1 MIGLLG
7 RQPDRPAA
15 AKREI
20 VLPQGNMS
28 PESPAD
34 QELGALNGAEQ
45 SVHAV
50 AGIELFHSI
59 QDPVLIVTPQGVI
72 IDVNRATLQ
81 AADKPRDDIIG
92 KGICEIIH
100 GGRWPH
106 IECPLEEFLLTC
118 QGKSEETKLPGLG
131 GEYRLTITPLVDLEG
146 NIRSIMLQARSLTRE
161 ESSQFESMRTA
172 QLAAIGELAA
182 GVAHEVNN
190 PINGIINFA
199 QLLLDD
205 SEGESLQA
213 ELLQRIVKEGER
225 VATIIESLLSFAREN
240 ENEFSDVDFRQV
252 IDECLSLV
260 DHQLRKEG
268 ITVEKDYATEPCL
281 VTGNFMQLQQVV
293 FNTIN
298 NSRYALNER
307 HTTVSPEKKI
317 SIGCHPIEKEGDA
330 GTRVTI
336 KDLGTGIPQGI
347 LTKVF
352 DPFFTSKPKGQGT
365 GLGLSISFGI
375 IQNHGGTLSVDSI
388 LHKYTEMIIEI
399 PHIKT

>member
-1 MIGLLG
+1 MNSG
-7 RQPDRPAA
+7 
-15 AKREI
+15 AK
-20 VLPQGNMS
+20 N
-28 PESPAD
+28 PAD
-34 QELGALNGAEQ
+34 LSPVGGADQ

-72 IDVNRATLQ
+72 IDVNRATLH
-81 AADKPRDDIIG
+81 AAEKKRDEVIG

-131 GEYRLTITPLVDLEG
+131 GEYRLTITPLVDPEG
-146 NIRSIMLQARSLTRE
+146 AIRSIMLQARDLTRE
-161 ESSQFESMRTA
+161 ESSQLESMRTA

-205 SEGESLQA
+205 TEAESLQA
-213 ELLQRIVKEGER
+213 ELLQRIVNEGER
-225 VATIIESLLSFAREN
+225 IATIIDSLLSFARDS
-240 ENEFSDVDFRQV
+240 ENEFSEIDFRQV

-268 ITVEKDYATEPCL
+268 ILVEKAYSDMPCF
-281 VTGNFMQLQQVV
+281 VTGNFMQLQQVI

-298 NSRYALNER
+298 NSRYALNEQY
-307 HTTVSPEKKI
+307 SNSSADKKI
-317 SIGCHPIEKEGDA
+317 TISCQPIEKEGMA
-330 GTRVTI
+330 GVRVTI
-336 KDLGTGIPQGI
+336 RDFGTGIPQGI
-347 LTKVF
+347 LTKIF

-375 IQNHGGTLSVDSI
+375 IQNHGGTLSVDSV
-388 LHKYTEMIIEI
+388 LNRYTEMIIEI
-399 PHIKT
+399 PRTQP